1 MGFGDA
7 LRAELVGVGLKPPL
21 YNTVAAAGTIVSFT
35 PSAGK
40 YPVLV
45 IFQCTTNTDGNTVN
59 LQVLDKTSTWRTFLN
74 VRLLGNTAFAMG
86 FPALKLNKV
95 NSGGTEYDVKVGDGA
110 TATLRS
116 VAGGAG
122 NWEAFLWVGEEE

>member
-1 MGFGDA
+1 MGFGEA
-7 LRAELVGVGLKPPL
+7 LRAELVGIGLKPPI
-21 YNTVAAAGTIVSFT
+21 YDTVAAAGTIISFT
-35 PSAGK
+35 PSVGK

-45 IFQCTTNTDGNTVN
+45 IFQCTTDTAANTVN
-59 LQVLDKTSTWRTFLN
+59 LQVLDTTSTWRTILN

-95 NSGGTEYDVKVGDGA
+95 NSGGVERDVMVGDGA

-116 VAGGAG
+116 VVGGAG

>member
-1 MGFGDA
+1 MGFGEA

-21 YNTVAAAGTIVSFT
+21 YNTVAAAGTIVSFA

-45 IFQCTTNTDGNTVN
+45 IFQCTTDTGGNTVE
-59 LQVLDKTSTWRTFLN
+59 LQALDKTGTWRTFMN
-74 VRLLGNTAFAMG
+74 VRMLGNTAFAMG

-95 NSGGTEYDVKVGDGA
+95 NSGGTEYEVKAGDGV
-110 TATLRS
+110 TATLKA
-116 VAGGAG
+116 VATGAG
-122 NWEAFLWVGEEE
+122 NWETFLWVGEEE